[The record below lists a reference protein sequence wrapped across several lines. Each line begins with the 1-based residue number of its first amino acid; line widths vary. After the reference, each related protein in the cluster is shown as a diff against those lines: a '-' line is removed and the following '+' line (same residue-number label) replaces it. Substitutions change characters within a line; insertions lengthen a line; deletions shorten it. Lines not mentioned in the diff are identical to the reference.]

1 MGDGPIFLLMIVGII
16 NIGVAILGIL
26 LATGVIH

>member
-1 MGDGPIFLLMIVGII
+1 MGDGPIFLLMIVSII